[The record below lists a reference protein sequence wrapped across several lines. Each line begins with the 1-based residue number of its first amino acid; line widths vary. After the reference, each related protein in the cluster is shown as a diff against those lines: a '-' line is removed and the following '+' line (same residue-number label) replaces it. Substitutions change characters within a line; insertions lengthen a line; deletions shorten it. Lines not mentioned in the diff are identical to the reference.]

1 MKKVRDELNE
11 MRESIDNTIRWHTT
25 HLERIEQQM
34 DTDYD
39 PDLKHDEGQ
48 ERLVR
53 EAGLINTFLDDL
65 TGIVE
70 HVDEI
75 SRILDET
82 ETTDQ

>member
-1 MKKVRDELNE
+1 MEKVRNQLNV

-39 PDLKHDEGQ
+39 PDLEHNKGQ

-65 TGIVE
+65 TGIID
-70 HVDEI
+70 HVDEM
-75 SRILDET
+75 SRILDEM
-82 ETTDQ
+82 ETNE